1 MVFLTS
7 CVIRGGSGVFQ
18 LYAWPLLE
26 TVFSEVLTR
35 DEWLMLWDHVVSNP
49 PSFLLMLT
57 AAYSV
62 CARGPLMQCTEL
74 DDFQV
79 RVCVCVCRGWGGGCM
94 YACVGLYVYVC
105 MHVCVY
111 AYLCAC
117 VGGVMHVCVCVCVC
131 VYVHACCECVFMCSN
146 FVSDIT
152 LSRSHQ
158 CNCYF
163 ADAQQVVQTAN
174 CQKPGTLVAAIGGE
188 TGVGK
193 CRVPSDCTL
202 LLSCLLAVLLP
213 PPQRSGRAAGD
224 QGGVPTG

>member
-1 MVFLTS
+1 MMVTCYNLLLPVVLCCFLQFYAWPLRQMVFLTS

-79 RVCVCVCRGWGGGCM
+79 RVCVCVCVCVCVGGGGGGCM
-94 YACVGLYVYVC
+94 YACVGLCVC
-105 MHVCVY
+105 MCMYACVCV
-111 AYLCAC
+111 CIFVC
-117 VGGVMHVCVCVCVC
+117 MWGGVMHVCVCMCMHAVSVCLC
-131 VYVHACCECVFMCSN
+131 VP
-146 FVSDIT
+146 T
-152 LSRSHQ
+152 L
-158 CNCYF
+158 Y
-163 ADAQQVVQTAN
+163 
-174 CQKPGTLVAAIGGE
+174 L
-188 TGVGK
+188 
-193 CRVPSDCTL
+193 TL
-202 LLSCLLAVLLP
+202 LLAEAISVIVILLMH
-213 PPQRSGRAAGD
+213 SK
-224 QGGVPTG
+224 

>member
-1 MVFLTS
+1 MTLLTVVGHHDGDLLQPLLPVVLCCFLQFYAWPLRQMVFFTS
-7 CVIRGGSGVFQ
+7 CVISGGSGVFQ

-79 RVCVCVCRGWGGGCM
+79 RVCVCVWGGGGGCM
-94 YACVGLYVYVC
+94 YACVGLCVYVYVC

-117 VGGVMHVCVCVCVC
+117 VGGVMCVCVCVC
-131 VYVHACCECVFMCSN
+131 ACM
-146 FVSDIT
+146 
-152 LSRSHQ
+152 L
-158 CNCYF
+158 
-163 ADAQQVVQTAN
+163 
-174 CQKPGTLVAAIGGE
+174 
-188 TGVGK
+188 
-193 CRVPSDCTL
+193 
-202 LLSCLLAVLLP
+202 
-213 PPQRSGRAAGD
+213 
-224 QGGVPTG
+224 